1 MIYTHDYSLIA
12 TVTASTQPDGFD
24 ITAPKLRRAFMDR
37 LNSLDDGE
45 LFEAVGTPVATQH
58 THEWVHFEPA
68 KAIRFDAV
76 SVCAICGSRIFKG
89 ITRTALEWDVYVNDL
104 TSNED

>member
-37 LNSLDDGE
+37 LNSLDDQE
-45 LFEAVGTPVATQH
+45 LF
-58 THEWVHFEPA
+58 
-68 KAIRFDAV
+68 
-76 SVCAICGSRIFKG
+76 
-89 ITRTALEWDVYVNDL
+89 
-104 TSNED
+104 